1 MVHGSGVLL
10 PDGPFGCIYADPPWS
25 FRTYSGG
32 ESTPH
37 RSAHDHY
44 RTMDAPSLAAIPVE
58 RSAAKDCALFM
69 WIVSSHLDQAI
80 TLGRVWGFD
89 FKTIAFCWVK
99 TRAAAEAQGFLSLDA
114 MMPPVTRMG
123 MGYWTRQEM
132 ELCLLFTRGAPRRKS
147 GGVRQVIFE
156 PRRQHSRKPDGVRD
170 RIQTLVDGP
179 YLEMFA
185 RQSAPGWQV
194 WGNETDKFS
203 VSGVMPGV
211 VL

>member
-1 MVHGSGVLL
+1 
-10 PDGPFGCIYADPPWS
+10 
-25 FRTYSGG
+25 
-32 ESTPH
+32 
-37 RSAHDHY
+37 
-44 RTMDAPSLAAIPVE
+44 
-58 RSAAKDCALFM
+58 M